1 MSRVG
6 ERTAVAAGLA
16 LLLLLGACGV
26 PQDATDRHLSRDR
39 VAFEPPPD
47 PTTTTTTPT
56 TSTRPPPSSTTT
68 TTVVGPTTTAVP
80 TTTLAPPASYPFM
93 LFWLRDEQ
101 VVRVRRSLPV
111 EATLDLVVDAFRL
124 GPDEIEAENNLRT
137 ALPPP
142 SAIAV
147 TVEAGTAT
155 VDLDPTFL
163 TLPGSEQV
171 RGICQIV
178 FTVTGVGGIGL
189 VRFSI
194 NGRRVA
200 VPRSDGQP
208 TTRPVSRDD
217 YASLVLDGGEAL
229 VVPTT
234 TLPPSIPP
242 LNPNITIG
250 P

>member
-1 MSRVG
+1 MR
-6 ERTAVAAGLA
+6 RAVALV
-16 LLLLLGACGV
+16 LLVLLVGACGV
-26 PQDATDRHLSRDR
+26 PQDSTDRPLRADR
-39 VAFEPPPD
+39 VPPPD
-47 PTTTTTTPT
+47 PTTTLRPTTTT
-56 TSTRPPPSSTTT
+56 TTTVAPSSTTT
-68 TTVVGPTTTAVP
+68 TTVVGPTTTAQP
-80 TTTLAPPASYPFM
+80 TTTLPPPVSYPLM
-93 LFWLRDEQ
+93 LFWLRDGQ
-101 VVRVRRSLPV
+101 VVRVRRTLPV
-111 EATLDLVVDAFRL
+111 EANLDLVVDAFRL
-124 GPDEIEAENNLRT
+124 GPDELEIANNLRT

-142 SAIAV
+142 SAISV

-155 VDLDPTFL
+155 VDLDPDFL

-200 VPRSDGQP
+200 VPRADGQP

-234 TLPPSIPP
+234 TVSSTIPP
-242 LNPNITIG
+242 LDPNITVS